1 MITIVIFD
9 YDKSIIRLYEKHIKT
24 LEDKRLIV
32 HTFSNEQDVLNFV
45 KTKHVDVL
53 ITECIKDEAHI
64 RGLEHNCGLE
74 YLQNIRTHLP
84 NIKIMICSTY
94 SSHWVSELLN
104 NVVGIKKPTERGEFL
119 RVLKLLIKTG

>member
-9 YDKSIIRLYEKHIKT
+9 YDKSIIGLYEKHIKT
-24 LEDKRLIV
+24 LEDKRIV
-32 HTFSNEQDVLNFV
+32 VHAFSKEQDVLNFV
-45 KTKHVDVL
+45 KTNRVDIL
-53 ITECIKDEAHI
+53 ITECIGDETHI
-64 RGLEHNCGLE
+64 RGLEHNCGLQ

-104 NVVGIKKPTERGEFL
+104 DIVGIKKPIGRGEFL
-119 RVLKLLIKTG
+119 RILKSLIKTG